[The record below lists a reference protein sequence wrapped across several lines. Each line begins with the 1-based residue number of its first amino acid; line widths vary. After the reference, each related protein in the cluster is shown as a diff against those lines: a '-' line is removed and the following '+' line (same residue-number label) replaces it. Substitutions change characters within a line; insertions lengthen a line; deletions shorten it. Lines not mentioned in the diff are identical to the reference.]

1 MQMFYNTVLQC
12 LQILLF
18 LLLVHLTSSKQT
30 SFRCRFIKYAE
41 LNEITQV
48 FLVSPNFIILTS
60 SLTFHT

>member
-1 MQMFYNTVLQC
+1 MQMFCNTVLQC

-30 SFRCRFIKYAE
+30 SFRFIKYTK
-41 LNEITQV
+41 LNESTQV